1 MTKRIFRSICIV
13 AISVFLAS
21 LFLIMGVLYDY
32 FSKMQ
37 QNQLKIQTELAC
49 QGVSHEGMD
58 YFKDLD
64 TSAYRITWIDTDGT
78 ILYDTD
84 SEALSMENHL
94 NREEVKQALKNGY
107 GESSRYSDTLTEQ
120 LFYSAEKLPDGTI
133 LRLSGKQYAV
143 WILLFGIAQ
152 PIVVVIGIA
161 LILSFVLA
169 SRLSKKIVR
178 PLNEL
183 NLEEPQ
189 SNTVYNELQPLLDRI
204 ISQQKQL
211 QLQSA
216 ELCRKKDEF
225 DAATKNMNEGLILL
239 NEQGMILSIN
249 RTASRILSISSYCIG
264 RDILMLNNS
273 FEIQELLRKAKSG
286 EHAGT
291 QVKLG
296 DLEYQLMASPVIS
309 DNEITGIAI
318 LIFDVSEK
326 EKSEKMRRE
335 FTANVSHEL
344 KTPLHSISGYAEL
357 LKNGLVKPEDIES
370 FSGRIYSEAK
380 RMIALVDDI
389 INLSRLDEGVDD
401 MKHEDVDMYVIA
413 ENTIRILQSKADN
426 AKVTFTLN
434 GEHTMLSG
442 IPQLLNA
449 IVFNLCDNAIKYN
462 RENGSVSVE
471 IRNEENNAV
480 LSVSDTGIGIPQEH
494 HERIFE
500 RFYRVDKSHSKEIGG
515 TGLGLS
521 IVKHAARIHNAEITL
536 QSVVNGGTTV
546 TVIFPKN

>member
-13 AISVFLAS
+13 AISVFLVS

-357 LKNGLVKPEDIES
+357 LKNGLVKPDDIES

-434 GEHTMLSG
+434 GEHTTLSG

-471 IRNEENNAV
+471 IRNEENNTV

>member
-13 AISVFLAS
+13 AISVFFAS

-37 QNQLKIQTELAC
+37 QDQLKIQTELAS
-49 QGVSHEGMD
+49 QGVAHEGID
-58 YFKDLD
+58 YFVDLD
-64 TSAYRITWIDTDGT
+64 TDAYRITWIGADGT
-78 ILYDTD
+78 ILYDTELD
-84 SEALSMENHL
+84 ASSMENHL
-94 NREEVKQALKNGY
+94 DREEVKEALSTGY
-107 GESSRYSDTLTEQ
+107 GESSRYSETLTKR
-120 LFYSAEKLPDGTI
+120 LFYAAKRLPDGTVI
-133 LRLSGKQYAV
+133 RLSGAQYAV

-152 PIVVVIGIA
+152 PIAIVIA
-161 LILSFVLA
+161 VAVILSFVLA
-169 SRLSKKIVR
+169 SRLSKNIVH

-183 NLEEPQ
+183 NLEEPK
-189 SNTVYNELQPLLDRI
+189 SNKLYEELQPLLDRI
-204 ISQQKQL
+204 DSQQRQL
-211 QLQSA
+211 KAQSA
-216 ELCRKKDEF
+216 ELCRKQDEF
-225 DAATKNMNEGLILL
+225 DAATKNMNEGLVLL

-273 FEIQELLRKAKSG
+273 FEIQELLRKAKLG
-286 EHAGT
+286 EHAKIQMEFGN
-291 QVKLG
+291 
-296 DLEYQLMASPVIS
+296 LEYQLTASPVIS
-309 DNEITGIAI
+309 DEEVTGIAL

-357 LKNGLVKPEDIES
+357 LKNGMVRPEDIES
-370 FSGRIYSEAK
+370 FSERIYSEAR
-380 RMIALVDDI
+380 RMISLVDDI

-401 MKHEDVDMYVIA
+401 MERENVDLYAVA
-413 ENTIRILQSKADN
+413 ENTIQALQQKADE

-434 GEHTMLSG
+434 GEHTLLSG

-449 IVFNLCDNAIKYN
+449 IVFNLCDNAVKYN

-471 IRNEENNAV
+471 IRNKEDSVV
-480 LSVSDTGIGIPQEH
+480 LTVSDNGIGIPREH
-494 HERIFE
+494 QERIFE

-521 IVKHAARIHNAEITL
+521 IVKHAARLHNAEIKL
-536 QSVVNGGTTV
+536 QSVENGGTTV
-546 TVIFPKN
+546 TVIFPGN